1 MIQTNVVS
9 GNSEHGTGLV
19 NKRVIEI
26 GSGTGLVG
34 LVAAALRA
42 KLVILTDLGHLI
54 PYLNSNIRLNDLE
67 KVVHAAEL
75 EWGNMAHISSVLK
88 QLARG
93 TSTLGGLGAKDGL
106 QLEHPSRSN
115 LYPDLII
122 GSDLIYK
129 VQCNSLPSIVII
141 SILSTLD
148 L

>member
-1 MIQTNVVS
+1 MIQTHVS

-34 LVAAALRA
+34 LVTAALGA
-42 KLVILTDLGHLI
+42 KSVILTDLGHLI

-75 EWGNMAHISSVLK
+75 EWGNMTHISSVLK
-88 QLARG
+88 QLSRG
-93 TSTLGGLGAKDGL
+93 SSTPPGGLGAKDGP
-106 QLEHPSRSN
+106 QLEHPTSN
-115 LYPDLII
+115 IYPDLIL

-129 VQCNSLPSIVII
+129 VQ
-141 SILSTLD
+141 
-148 L
+148 